1 MNSNQNQY
9 NLPTLV
15 VSKLPTFILQPFMFG
30 PNSFQRASL
39 SVPSSAS
46 RERKKVALAPGHSPL
61 DWARVSTTTPSH
73 KLRGV
78 PPNTAPPPYVKVTK
92 TELKQHKS
100 QEDCWTCING
110 KVYNVTPYVDF
121 HPGGVEEIMK
131 CAGKDGT
138 SLFNKYHSWV
148 NVDRMLASCC
158 VGVFDPTG

>member
-1 MNSNQNQY
+1 M
-9 NLPTLV
+9 LPYFDR
-15 VSKLPTFILQPFMFG
+15 KHDMFG
-30 PNSFQRASL
+30 PNSAQRASL
-39 SVPSSAS
+39 NVPSTAA

-61 DWARVSTTTPSH
+61 DWARVSTSTPSY

-78 PPNTAPPPYVKVTK
+78 APDTPPPPYVKVTK
-92 TELKQHKS
+92 DELKLHKS

-110 KVYNVTPYVDF
+110 KVYNVTPYVNF

-148 NVDRMLASCC
+148 NVDRMLGSCC
-158 VGVFDPTG
+158 VGVFSASK